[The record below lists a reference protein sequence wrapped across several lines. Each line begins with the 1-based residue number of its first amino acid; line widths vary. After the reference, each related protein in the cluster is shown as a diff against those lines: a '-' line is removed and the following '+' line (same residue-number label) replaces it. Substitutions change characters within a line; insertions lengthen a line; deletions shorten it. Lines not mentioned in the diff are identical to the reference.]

1 MILTR
6 SKGDIKMLK
15 EAVKGR
21 INIVENVSDWKE
33 AIILATKPLVEDGS
47 VENSYIDAM
56 IANVN
61 KFGTY
66 IVIAPKV
73 AMPHSRPEDGVN
85 KNCVS
90 MLKINEGILFEGEEE
105 KVYVFFVLGAV
116 NNDSHIET
124 LMELMELIE
133 DEDRIEEIIEAK
145 TVQEIMDLI

>member
-1 MILTR
+1 
-6 SKGDIKMLK
+6 
-15 EAVKGR
+15 
-21 INIVENVSDWKE
+21 
-33 AIILATKPLVEDGS
+33 
-47 VENSYIDAM
+47 M

-90 MLKINEGILFEGEEE
+90 MLKINEGVVFEGEEE

-133 DEDRIEEIIEAK
+133 DEDKIEEIIETK

>member
-1 MILTR
+1 
-6 SKGDIKMLK
+6 MLK
-15 EAVKGR
+15 NAVKGR
-21 INIVENVSDWKE
+21 VNIVENVNDWKE
-33 AIILATKPLVEDGS
+33 AITLAAKPLVEDGR

-61 KFGTY
+61 TFGTY

-90 MLKINEGILFEGEEE
+90 LLKVNEGVLFEGEEE

-116 NNDSHIET
+116 NSDSHIET

-133 DEDRIEEIIEAK
+133 DEEKIDEIIEAGN
-145 TVQEIMDLI
+145 VQEIMDLI

>member
-1 MILTR
+1 
-6 SKGDIKMLK
+6 MLK
-15 EAVKGR
+15 NAVKGR
-21 INIVENVSDWKE
+21 VNIVENVNDWKE
-33 AIILATKPLVEDGS
+33 AITLAAKPLVEDGS

-61 KFGTY
+61 KFETY

-90 MLKINEGILFEGEEE
+90 LLKVNEGVLFEGEEE
-105 KVYVFFVLGAV
+105 RVYVFFVLGAV
-116 NNDSHIET
+116 NSDSHIET

-133 DEDRIEEIIEAK
+133 DEEKIDEIIEAGN
-145 TVQEIMDLI
+145 VQEIMDLI